1 MTVRVARTKR
11 IKIRMRR
18 RIAGKTG
25 LSKEKRSDT
34 GGQEG
39 LRKKYGEEQTAAPL
53 LSVFAV

>member
-1 MTVRVARTKR
+1 
-11 IKIRMRR
+11 MRR